1 MVLLL
6 IMEVLW
12 DVTVEVVLCPV
23 DDRKLAESREAHTAT
38 AK

>member
-1 MVLLL
+1 MLLLL

-12 DVTVEVVLCPV
+12 DVIVEVVLCLV
-23 DDRKLAESREAHTAT
+23 DDRKLAESREAQTPI